1 MASDVI
7 EVVDLGL
14 QDYLTTYEAMKIFT
28 QERTDATKDQIW
40 ILEHPPVFTIGLAGE
55 IKHLLIQNSGI
66 PVVPVDRGGQ
76 ITYHGP
82 GQLVVYLLLNLRR
95 RNLYVRELVNKI
107 EQAVIDTLKQLELYA
122 DRKSGAPGIYLN
134 DKNSGYEHLS
144 GAKIAAL
151 GLKITKQCSYHGLS
165 LNVKMDLKPFEMI
178 NPCGYQGMQTVD
190 LATLNKNVTV
200 LEVSEKLINQLK
212 RQLQQHA

>member
-1 MASDVI
+1 MTSNAVEVI
-7 EVVDLGL
+7 NLGL

-28 QERTDATKDQIW
+28 QQRTESTKDQIW
-40 ILEHPPVFTIGLAGE
+40 ILEHPPVFTLGLAGE
-55 IKHLLIQNSGI
+55 NKHLLVQNSGI
-66 PVVPVDRGGQ
+66 PLVSVDRGGQ

-82 GQLVVYLLLNLRR
+82 GQLVIYLLINLKRQ
-95 RNLYVRELVNKI
+95 NLYVREFVNKI
-107 EQAVIDTLKQLELYA
+107 EQAIIDTLTQLHVYA
-122 DRKSGAPGIYLN
+122 ERKAGAPGIYLN

-190 LATLNKNVTV
+190 LGTLNKNITV
-200 LEVSEKLINQLK
+200 LEVSDTLVTQLN

>member
-1 MASDVI
+1 MTSNAVEVI
-7 EVVDLGL
+7 NLGL

-28 QERTDATKDQIW
+28 QQRTESTKDQIW
-40 ILEHPPVFTIGLAGE
+40 ILEHLPVFTLGLAGE
-55 IKHLLIQNSGI
+55 NKHLLVQNSGI
-66 PVVPVDRGGQ
+66 PLVSVDRGGQ

-82 GQLVVYLLLNLRR
+82 GQLVIYLLINLKRQ
-95 RNLYVRELVNKI
+95 NLYVREFVNKI
-107 EQAVIDTLKQLELYA
+107 EQAIIDTLTQLDVYA
-122 DRKSGAPGIYLN
+122 ERKAGAPGIYLN

-190 LATLNKNVTV
+190 LATLNKNITV
-200 LEVSEKLINQLK
+200 LEVSDTLVTQLN

>member
-1 MASDVI
+1 MTSNAVEVI
-7 EVVDLGL
+7 NLGL

-28 QERTDATKDQIW
+28 QQRTESTKDQIW
-40 ILEHPPVFTIGLAGE
+40 ILEHLPVFTLGLAGE
-55 IKHLLIQNSGI
+55 NKHLLVQNSGI
-66 PVVPVDRGGQ
+66 PLVSVDRGGQ

-82 GQLVVYLLLNLRR
+82 GQLVIYLLINLKRQ
-95 RNLYVRELVNKI
+95 NLYVREFVNKI
-107 EQAVIDTLKQLELYA
+107 EQAIIDTLTQLDVYA
-122 DRKSGAPGIYLN
+122 ERKAGAPGIYLN

-151 GLKITKQCSYHGLS
+151 GLKITKPCSYHGLS
-165 LNVKMDLKPFEMI
+165 LHVKMDLKPFEMI

-190 LATLNKNVTV
+190 LATLNKNITV
-200 LEVSEKLINQLK
+200 LEVSDTLVTQLN

>member
-1 MASDVI
+1 MTSNAVEVI
-7 EVVDLGL
+7 NLGL

-28 QERTDATKDQIW
+28 QQRTESTKDQIW
-40 ILEHPPVFTIGLAGE
+40 ILEHLPVFTLGLAGE
-55 IKHLLIQNSGI
+55 NKHLLVQNSGI
-66 PVVPVDRGGQ
+66 PLVSVDRGGQ

-82 GQLVVYLLLNLRR
+82 GQLVIYLLINLKRQ
-95 RNLYVRELVNKI
+95 NLYVREFVNKI
-107 EQAVIDTLKQLELYA
+107 EQAIIDTLSQLDVYA
-122 DRKSGAPGIYLN
+122 ERKAGAPGIYLN

-190 LATLNKNVTV
+190 LATLNKNITV
-200 LEVSEKLINQLK
+200 LEVSDTLVTQLN

>member
-1 MASDVI
+1 MASNVI
-7 EVVDLGL
+7 EVIHLGL
-14 QDYLTTYEAMKIFT
+14 QDYLTTYEAMKMFT
-28 QERTDATKDQIW
+28 QERSDATKDQIW
-40 ILEHPPVFTIGLAGE
+40 ILEHPPVFTLGLAGE
-55 IKHLLIQNSGI
+55 IKHLLVQNSGI

-82 GQLVVYLLLNLRR
+82 GQLVVYLLLNLKR

-107 EQAVIDTLKQLELYA
+107 EQAVIDTLEQLEVYA
-122 DRKSGAPGIYLN
+122 ERKSGAPGIYLN
-134 DKNSGYEHLS
+134 DKNCGNEHLS

-178 NPCGYQGMQTVD
+178 NPCGYQGLQTVD
-190 LATLNKNVTV
+190 LATLNKNCTV
-200 LEVSEKLINQLK
+200 SEVSDKLIHQLK

>member
-1 MASDVI
+1 MTSNAV
-7 EVVDLGL
+7 EVKYLGL
-14 QDYLTTYEAMKIFT
+14 QDYLTTYEAMKVFT
-28 QERTDATKDQIW
+28 QKRTEFTKDQIW
-40 ILEHPPVFTIGLAGE
+40 VLEHPSVFTLGLAGE
-55 IKHLLIQNSGI
+55 NKHLLDQNSGI
-66 PVVPVDRGGQ
+66 PLVPVDRGGQ

-82 GQLVVYLLLNLRR
+82 GQLVVYLLLNLKRQ
-95 RNLYVRELVNKI
+95 NLYVREFVNKI
-107 EQAVIDTLKQLELYA
+107 EQAVIDTLAQLEVHA
-122 DRKSGAPGIYLN
+122 ERKSGAPGIYLN

-178 NPCGYQGMQTVD
+178 NPCGYEGLQTVD
-190 LATLNKNVTV
+190 LATLNKNVTI
-200 LEVSEKLINQLK
+200 LEVSDTLIKQLN

>member
-1 MASDVI
+1 MTSNAVEVI
-7 EVVDLGL
+7 NLGL

-28 QERTDATKDQIW
+28 QQRTESTKDQIW
-40 ILEHPPVFTIGLAGE
+40 ILEHPPVFTLGLAGE
-55 IKHLLIQNSGI
+55 NKHLLVQNSGI
-66 PVVPVDRGGQ
+66 PLVSVDRGGQ

-82 GQLVVYLLLNLRR
+82 GQLVIYLLINLKRQ
-95 RNLYVRELVNKI
+95 NLYVREFVNKI
-107 EQAVIDTLKQLELYA
+107 EQAIIDTLTQLHVYA
-122 DRKSGAPGIYLN
+122 ERKAGAPGIYLN

-190 LATLNKNVTV
+190 LATLNKNITV
-200 LEVSEKLINQLK
+200 LEVSDTLVTQLN